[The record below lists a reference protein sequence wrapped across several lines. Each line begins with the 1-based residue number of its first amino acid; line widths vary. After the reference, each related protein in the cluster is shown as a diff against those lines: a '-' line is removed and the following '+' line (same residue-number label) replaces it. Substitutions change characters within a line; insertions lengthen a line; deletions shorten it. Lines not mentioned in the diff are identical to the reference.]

1 MIKNYLFQI
10 VLNIPLIVMIK
21 NFMIQIHIHALKI
34 VLKFQKNI
42 IMDMS
47 VLNLVIN
54 IIILENLNALMNVEK
69 AILNIFQLKKKYAIM
84 IVKTFHLFFIM
95 IKIEKNAFLNVT
107 NILSKKRKKEQM
119 LILCIA

>member
-1 MIKNYLFQI
+1 
-10 VLNIPLIVMIK
+10 
-21 NFMIQIHIHALKI
+21 MIQIYIHALKI

-107 NILSKKRKKEQM
+107 NILSKKRKKE
-119 LILCIA
+119 

>member
-1 MIKNYLFQI
+1 MFQI
-10 VLNIPLIVMIK
+10 VMNIPLIVMIK

-107 NILSKKRKKEQM
+107 NILSKKRKKE
-119 LILCIA
+119 

>member
-1 MIKNYLFQI
+1 
-10 VLNIPLIVMIK
+10 MIK
-21 NFMIQIHIHALKI
+21 NFMIQIYIHALKI

-84 IVKTFHLFFIM
+84 FVKTFHLFFIM

-107 NILSKKRKKEQM
+107 NILSKKRKKE
-119 LILCIA
+119 